1 MKSRTLMAAG
11 LLIDAAAMAAMR
23 AAIVLSSRAVLAT
36 SLVAGNLALIGG
48 FVVAYRG
55 RTRAE
60 G

>member
-1 MKSRTLMAAG
+1 MNSRTLMAAG
-11 LLIDAAAMAAMR
+11 LLIDAAAMAAMS
-23 AAIVLSSRAVLAT
+23 AAIVWSSGAVLAT